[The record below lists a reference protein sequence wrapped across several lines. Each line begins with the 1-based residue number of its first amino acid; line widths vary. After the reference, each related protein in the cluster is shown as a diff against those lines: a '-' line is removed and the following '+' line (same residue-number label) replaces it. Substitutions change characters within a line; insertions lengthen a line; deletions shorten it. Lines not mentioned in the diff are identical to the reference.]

1 MEGYTVMNLLVTG
14 GCGFIGSNYIKYV
27 IDNPTINKLVN
38 LDALTYA
45 GSRSNTEEFEEHEKY
60 WFEHADITDFTAI
73 RHVYAMHNISH
84 VVHFAAE
91 SHVDN
96 SIDGPRPFIKTNI
109 EGTFNL
115 LEVARELGVKKFHHI
130 STDEVFGHLSR
141 RGFFKETTPYKP
153 RNPYAA
159 SKAAADLLVQSYNT
173 TYGMPTVI
181 SNCCNNYGPKQHKEK
196 LIPVI
201 ISNLLEGK
209 TIPVYGDGSNI
220 RDWIYVVDHCSALW
234 RVMEAG
240 KTGQSYNVGARCE
253 KTNLTVIFEI
263 CKVLKKDP
271 MQYIKYVKDRAGHD
285 FRYAIDNKKIVTE
298 LKWTPEFNFKQG
310 IKETV
315 NWYVENREQIFA

>member
-1 MEGYTVMNLLVTG
+1 MNLLVTG
-14 GCGFIGSNYIKYV
+14 GCGFIGSNYIKEV
-27 IDNPTINKLVN
+27 IDNPRINKLVN

-45 GSRSNTEEFEEHEKY
+45 GSRKNTEEFEEHEKY
-60 WFEHADITDFTAI
+60 WFEHVDLTDLNAVS
-73 RHVYAMHNISH
+73 HVYRMHNITH
-84 VVHFAAE
+84 IVHFAAE

-96 SIDGPRPFIKTNI
+96 SISGPLPFIETNI
-109 EGTFNL
+109 LGTFNL
-115 LEVARELGVKKFHHI
+115 LETARNNGIKRFHHI

-141 RGFFKETTPYKP
+141 RGFFKESTPYNP

-159 SKAAADLLVQSYNT
+159 SKASADMIVQSYNN
-173 TYGMPTVI
+173 TYGLPTVI

-201 ISNLLEGK
+201 IDNLLNDKE
-209 TIPVYGDGSNI
+209 IPVYGDGSNI
-220 RDWIYVVDHCSALW
+220 RDWIYVADHCKALW
-234 RVMEAG
+234 RVMESG
-240 KTGQSYNVGARCE
+240 KTGQSYNVGSRCE

-298 LKWTPEFNFKQG
+298 LNWKPEYNFKQG

-315 NWYVENREQIFA
+315 NWYVENREQVFA

>member
-1 MEGYTVMNLLVTG
+1 MNNINLLVTG
-14 GCGFIGSNYIKYV
+14 GCGFIGSNYIGEV
-27 IDNPTINKLVN
+27 INHPSVNKLVN

-45 GSRSNTEEFEEHEKY
+45 GSRQNTEEYEEHEKY
-60 WFEHADITDFTAI
+60 WFEHADLTDINAV
-73 RHVYAMHNISH
+73 RHVYTMHNITH

-96 SIDGPRPFIKTNI
+96 SINGPLPFIETNI
-109 EGTFNL
+109 KGTFNL
-115 LEVARELGVKKFHHI
+115 LEVAKAAGVEKFHHI

-141 RGFFKETTPYKP
+141 RGFFKETTPYNP

-159 SKAAADLLVQSYNT
+159 SKASADMLVQSYNT

-201 ISNLLEGK
+201 IENLLNDND
-209 TIPVYGDGSNI
+209 IPVYGDGSNI
-220 RDWIYVVDHCSALW
+220 RDWIYVTDHCKALW
-234 RVMEAG
+234 RVMESG
-240 KTGQSYNVGARCE
+240 KIGQSYNVGSRCE

-263 CKVLKKDP
+263 CKALKKDP

-298 LKWTPEFNFKQG
+298 LGWKPEFNFKQG
-310 IKETV
+310 IKQTV